1 MELVIALSIIFSVI
15 ALFTAIYACE
25 ELVKLRDRIHF
36 IQIKVDYHNE
46 QIERILGLTQSVLDN
61 NDRMI
66 KYIDALEDRTKK
78 EE

>member
-25 ELVKLRDRIHF
+25 ELMKLQDRTE
-36 IQIKVDYHNE
+36 D
-46 QIERILGLTQSVLDN
+46 ILDLAQKIIDN
-61 NDRMI
+61 DGEII

-78 EE
+78 ED

>member
-25 ELVKLRDRIHF
+25 ELMKLRDRIHF

>member
-25 ELVKLRDRIHF
+25 ELMKLRDRA
-36 IQIKVDYHNE
+36 
-46 QIERILGLTQSVLDN
+46 ERIIDLAQRVIDV
-61 NDRMI
+61 NDRII
-66 KYIDALEDRTKK
+66 KYINVLEDRTKK